1 MSRQIELSKPL
12 IRAEH
17 MVRLEGELPEAPI
30 AVDLGARAMALEG
43 IMAYL
48 NRANQVRGGRIQLQ
62 HGGGKLKKQYGEHA
76 HVVQQ
81 GAERS
86 RDELRDLFRQGIST
100 LIAEDAL
107 RANGMDE
114 ADIEIEHISLQAA
127 LNRHFGAGRAYAADR
142 ANVVARAKRAA
153 GK

>member
-1 MSRQIELSKPL
+1 MNRQLELRQSLP
-12 IRAEH
+12 RAEQTI
-17 MVRLEGELPEAPI
+17 RLETEPDVPI
-30 AVDLGARAMALEG
+30 AVDLGARAVALEG

-48 NRANQVRGGRIQLQ
+48 NKANQVRGGRIQLR

-76 HVVQQ
+76 HAVQQ

-86 RDELRDLFRQGIST
+86 RDELRELFHQGIGT

-114 ADIEIEHISLQAA
+114 ADIEVEHISLQAA
-127 LNRHFGAGRAYAADR
+127 LNRRFGPGRAYATER
-142 ANVVARAKRAA
+142 AKVVAQAKRAA
-153 GK
+153 QK